1 LKNLNDPDEI
11 IVLFDI
17 DAIPLNKKIIPL
29 AVDWAKNNI
38 GLFGNAQVA
47 PNLKSPHNKF
57 IYAAPSF
64 LVFSIK
70 TYNELGRPS
79 FNTTQRSDCGG
90 ELSHIAKE
98 KELPVNLLLPNHAE
112 MVNFD
117 LDEQHS
123 FGYGT
128 TYSNNTYHA
137 FESSRSESICGNGDH
152 RENRGGIARTRS
164 RHRGTI
170 PSAHRLSRCAD
181 VDRCEET
188 LLSPD
193 AVSEETKGSICG
205 SDLVQIWYVI
215 LHKTESRVQFKG
227 AFRPIIVSVSSG
239 NYQQNDSSS

>member
-1 LKNLNDPDEI
+1 MEIITFYDKKIKPLIVDLQRRVFERYGFTINQIMVDNWTTHGDAVDNYLKNLNDPDEI

-47 PNLKSPHNKF
+47 PKLKSPHNKF
-57 IYAAPSF
+57 IYVAPSF

-137 FESSRSESICGNGDH
+137 FESRFGKKDVFFINKCNSIL
-152 RENRGGIARTRS
+152 GI
-164 RHRGTI
+164 
-170 PSAHRLSRCAD
+170 
-181 VDRCEET
+181 
-188 LLSPD
+188 
-193 AVSEETKGSICG
+193 
-205 SDLVQIWYVI
+205 
-215 LHKTESRVQFKG
+215 
-227 AFRPIIVSVSSG
+227 
-239 NYQQNDSSS
+239 

>member
-1 LKNLNDPDEI
+1 MQIITFYDKKIKPLIVDLQRRVFERYGFTINQIMVDNWTTHGDAVDNYLKNLNDPDEI

-47 PNLKSPHNKF
+47 PKLKSPHNKF

-137 FESSRSESICGNGDH
+137 FESRFGKKDVFFINKCNSIL
-152 RENRGGIARTRS
+152 GI
-164 RHRGTI
+164 
-170 PSAHRLSRCAD
+170 
-181 VDRCEET
+181 
-188 LLSPD
+188 
-193 AVSEETKGSICG
+193 
-205 SDLVQIWYVI
+205 
-215 LHKTESRVQFKG
+215 
-227 AFRPIIVSVSSG
+227 
-239 NYQQNDSSS
+239 

>member
-1 LKNLNDPDEI
+1 MQIITFYDKKIKPLVVDLQRRVFERYGFTINQIMVDNWTTHGDAVDNYLKNLNDPDEI

-47 PNLKSPHNKF
+47 PKLKSPNNKF

-64 LVFSIK
+64 LVFSVK
-70 TYNELGRPS
+70 TYNILGRPS

-98 KELPVNLLLPNHAE
+98 KGLPVNLLLPNHAE
-112 MVNFD
+112 IANFD
-117 LDEQHS
+117 LDGVHS

-137 FESSRSESICGNGDH
+137 FESRFGKKDVFFINKCNSIL
-152 RENRGGIARTRS
+152 GI
-164 RHRGTI
+164 
-170 PSAHRLSRCAD
+170 
-181 VDRCEET
+181 
-188 LLSPD
+188 
-193 AVSEETKGSICG
+193 
-205 SDLVQIWYVI
+205 
-215 LHKTESRVQFKG
+215 
-227 AFRPIIVSVSSG
+227 
-239 NYQQNDSSS
+239 